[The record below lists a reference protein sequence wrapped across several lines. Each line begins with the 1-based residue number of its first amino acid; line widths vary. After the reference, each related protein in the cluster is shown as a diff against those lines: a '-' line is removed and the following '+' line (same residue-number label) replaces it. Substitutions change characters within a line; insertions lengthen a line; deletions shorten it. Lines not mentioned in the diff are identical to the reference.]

1 MLETLKELDQEIF
14 LYLNHRHSL
23 NWDIFMEF
31 CTDKKA
37 WFPFYAV
44 ILLVLIRHFKAKVLF
59 ILVAVALTITAADL
73 FASGFCKPFFG
84 RLRPCYEPELD
95 GLVHILARGCG
106 GKFGFI
112 SSHAANT
119 FGLAT
124 ILTLTTQ
131 KHFRY
136 VWLFFVW
143 AAIVSYSRI
152 YIGVHYPGDIIVGAL
167 SGIFWAL
174 IVYWIYTKLI
184 PKHIR

>member
-1 MLETLKELDQEIF
+1 MLETLKDWDTQLF
-14 LYLNHRHSL
+14 LYINHRHSVS
-23 NWDIFMEF
+23 WDIFMEF

-37 WFPFYAV
+37 WIPLYVV
-44 ILLVLIRHFKAKVLF
+44 IFIVLF
-59 ILVAVALTITAADL
+59 LHFRARVIFVLAAIGLTILCADL
-73 FASGFCKPFFG
+73 FASGFCKPFFE
-84 RLRPCYEPELD
+84 RLRPCHEPELD

-124 ILTLTTQ
+124 ILVLLVK
-131 KHFRY
+131 KHFKY
-136 VWLFFVW
+136 LWLFYVW

-167 SGIFWAL
+167 SGMMWAN
-174 IVYWIYTKLI
+174 IVFVLYKKII
-184 PKHIR
+184 PSHLH